1 MKSAAR
7 ATVTR
12 SGWQIAIYRPGGRGR
27 EGRGPGRRRPMTEA
41 KKEEEFRVTF

>member
-7 ATVTR
+7 ATVIQ

-27 EGRGPGRRRPMTEA
+27 EGRG
-41 KKEEEFRVTF
+41 EEKTDDRSEERGGV